1 MKPHT
6 TMMEYNT
13 RQKKLPLPEYGRSV
27 QKMVDHALTIEDREE
42 RQRCATTI
50 VEIMGSMFPNTRNL
64 PDYERKLW
72 DHLAIMSDFSLDID
86 YPFEVIKKE
95 EFHVAPEKVP
105 YQTGEIKNRHY
116 GRIVEDMIA
125 HACTLPEGEERDQLI
140 ELIAIQMK
148 KNHIAWNKEGVE
160 DKKIFDDLRI
170 YTKGAIDIADRE
182 IRIYPSNNQRNGGN
196 NNGKRT
202 MGVKKQ
208 FKRKF

>member
-1 MKPHT
+1 
-6 TMMEYNT
+6 MMEYNT

-27 QKMVDHALTIEDREE
+27 QKMVDHALSIEDREE
-42 RQRCATTI
+42 RQKCAATI

-72 DHLAIMSDFSLDID
+72 DHLAIMSDFQLDID

-95 EFHVAPEKVP
+95 EFHVAPQRVP

-116 GRIVEDMIA
+116 GRIVEEMIA
-125 HACTLPEGEERDQLI
+125 HACTLDEGEERDRFI

-148 KNHIAWNKEGVE
+148 KNYTAWNKDGVE
-160 DKKIFDDLRI
+160 DRKIFDDLRE
-170 YTKGAIDIADRE
+170 YTSGAIDIRDRE
-182 IRIYPSNNQRNGGN
+182 IRTGQSGSARSNSNAKKNNQ
-196 NNGKRT
+196 
-202 MGVKKQ
+202 KKN